1 MVNSND
7 LLARLANGESA
18 DALAKEFTDALNAA
32 QKEYETKSKDEEK
45 LADFSVAVD
54 AMLTYLKKWHPDLAD
69 WDQVIADEGELKD
82 MLEGIESLIELAV
95 SMREL
100 SRMMPETSLKPNV
113 SPKLNA
119 DTVLASWLK
128 NLN

>member
-45 LADFSVAVD
+45 LTDFSVVVD
-54 AMLTYLKKWHPDLAD
+54 AMISYFKKWHPDLTD
-69 WDQVIADEGELKD
+69 WDQVVADEADLKE
-82 MLEGIESLIELAV
+82 MLEGVESLVELAV

-100 SRMMPETSLKPNV
+100 SRMMPKG
-113 SPKLNA
+113 
-119 DTVLASWLK
+119 
-128 NLN
+128 

>member
-45 LADFSVAVD
+45 LADFSVAID
-54 AMLTYLKKWHPDLAD
+54 AMLKYFKKWYPDLTD
-69 WDQVIADEGELKD
+69 WNQVIADEGELKD
-82 MLEGIESLIELAV
+82 MLEGVESLVELAV
-95 SMREL
+95 SVREL
-100 SRMMPETSLKPNV
+100 SQMMPKTQSKPNTAT
-113 SPKLNA
+113 A
-119 DTVLASWLK
+119 DTVLSNWLK
-128 NLN
+128 TLN

>member
-54 AMLTYLKKWHPDLAD
+54 AMLGYFKKWYPDLTD
-69 WDQVIADEGELKD
+69 WDQVVADEADLKD
-82 MLEGIESLIELAV
+82 MIEGVESLVELVV
-95 SMREL
+95 SVREL
-100 SRMMPETSLKPNV
+100 SQMMPKG
-113 SPKLNA
+113 
-119 DTVLASWLK
+119 
-128 NLN
+128 